1 MSWMHCKNIIIMVK
15 KNNRIKVLSK
25 SLFTGNKD
33 TLSQQKRMS
42 SRYCFFYLGFHNL
55 YILSATWI

>member
-1 MSWMHCKNIIIMVK
+1 MVK

-42 SRYCFFYLGFHNL
+42 SRYCFF
-55 YILSATWI
+55 TWASTTCIF